1 MVTRSPEESCSRALL
16 MARIRTMSLRCSPAP
31 RREERKKER
40 PWNVARVIA
49 ARRANRSCQKE
60 KKKKKENMEERSPSR
75 FQDRDYVRVRAHRV
89 EWDRVEKNFRGKH
102 SKYIYIYSW
111 YVDSSCTDRYK
122 NIEARLLLIRDK
134 YASWNRQYSN

>member
-1 MVTRSPEESCSRALL
+1 

-102 SKYIYIYSW
+102 SKYIYI
-111 YVDSSCTDRYK
+111 VGT
-122 NIEARLLLIRDK
+122 LIRLAPIDVQK
-134 YASWNRQYSN
+134 YRSSLIINSR